1 MTLDWR
7 EHPEASAEYLDA
19 VIKYAD
25 VEDGSLGDEFADAAD
40 AASALISQWPDSP
53 PPYLGR
59 RRDPMIR
66 SWNLGK
72 FPYRLIYAVRAGEIF
87 VLAYAHEAREPGYWS
102 DRLDR

>member
-1 MTLDWR
+1 MTLDWH

-25 VEDGSLGDEFADAAD
+25 IEGGRLGDEFADAAD
-40 AASALISQWPDSP
+40 AASALIAQWPDSP
-53 PPYLGR
+53 PPYRGR
-59 RRDPMIR
+59 RCDPMIR
-66 SWNLGK
+66 SWSLGK

-102 DRLDR
+102 GRLDR

>member
-19 VIKYAD
+19 VTKYAD
-25 VEDGSLGDEFADAAD
+25 IEDGSLGDEFADAAD

-87 VLAYAHEAREPGYWS
+87 VLAYAHEARDPGYWS

>member
-7 EHPEASAEYLDA
+7 EHPEASAAYLDA